1 MTFGETTSPDKIFRD
16 YLPYSRILVVYNELL
31 SVSNLNLTVL
41 VTDGYKYKDLVTDGY
56 KYKDLEQ
63 V

>member
-1 MTFGETTSPDKIFRD
+1 MTFEETASPDKTETFP
-16 YLPYSRILVVYNELL
+16 LTTECLWYNELL
-31 SVSNLNLTVL
+31 SVSNLNLTIQ
-41 VTDGYKYKDLVTDGY
+41 VTDGY